1 MSLEINLIEG
11 ERGKLHVT
19 SDDVRTEHAVMFGTG
34 RKVLNIDEMFEGVFV
49 SNNTVRILSGVLY
62 NNGMFIRIDRE
73 DYKEVNIENGIGGAY
88 RNDLICIRYERNI
101 QTHIESAH
109 LVVKKGTASENTATD
124 PTYTE
129 GNILDFDSVDEFPLY
144 RVRLDGIRA
153 TLEPLFEVADVMDNI
168 NLYRELQNQQQ
179 ADASMQ
185 QELTAHQQNYENP
198 HYVTKGQLG
207 LDKVD
212 NTADKD
218 KPVSNLQEEYMK
230 GIENSL
236 RSDINDV
243 ARVTELALNKASNHI
258 ADKNNPHEVTKAQ
271 IGLDKV
277 DNTADKDK
285 NVKHSDTTGKLS
297 NAVKINGV
305 DFDGSKDITI
315 GDSERNMITDTATG
329 EHITATNSAD
339 ASVRGLRI
347 DGRTEQFT
355 TTGKNLLIPNK
366 NFQTTT
372 TNGITLTPIYENGLI
387 VALNVK
393 GTATEDVNSIWF
405 GYYNTTVGEPF
416 IFSQNKPK
424 VEATMYLRNLNG
436 SSDWIAGESDLCTPT
451 SVTETVVYA
460 YVKKGVT
467 IDHTFYPMI
476 RLASIEDATYEPY
489 TGGVPSP
496 NPDYPQDIKGVGD
509 SGEVEVTVTGKNV
522 FDISK
527 ALVGK
532 FNSDGDFEIIYGVRR
547 FYEYNFKENT
557 QYTFS
562 GYVKNENTTGGV
574 RLKIFYTDGT
584 ADNACLYHTTTEYK
598 YITYTSAIGK
608 TISHIESYYSSS
620 GSMRIKNGELQIE
633 EGTVATEYEPYKSQ
647 TVSIPLDSPLYS
659 MDKVTLKNGKLEILR
674 KLKLVDFPNI
684 TSLGTYS
691 DGRKYAIFQPGDIS
705 DYGTFKCTH
714 MKEIQPSDNVTYG
727 FIVNQYNSVFMFSA
741 DDTIETANAKMS
753 GAEVLYLL
761 KEPTTEIIETDIDL
775 STYCNV
781 TNITNSDNANM
792 EVEYFVNSDN
802 GNVVGD
808 LQKDIDNLEKTKA
821 GKEDISRL
829 ETSKAN
835 KTDISR
841 LETSKANVSD
851 LKDYVVVEKQHTIV
865 YSETGIYNIEKSGY
879 TPIFVK
885 VNEAYAGTVVCTYS
899 NIEKDDTGYYVD
911 YFLYNMS
918 GTGVNTE
925 IAIEV
930 VYIRNI

>member
-168 NLYRELQNQQQ
+168 NLYRELQNQKQ

-185 QELTAHQQNYENP
+185 QELTAHQQDKSNP
-198 HYVTKGQLG
+198 HKVTVNQLG
-207 LDKVD
+207 LGNVD
-212 NTADKD
+212 NTADIE
-218 KPVSNLQEEYMK
+218 KPMSNPQKVYLDSVLNPVKETLNNVSSVA
-230 GIENSL
+230 NSAKNSITTHL
-236 RSDINDV
+236 SDTTNPH
-243 ARVTELALNKASNHI
+243 RVTKTQ
-258 ADKNNPHEVTKAQ
+258 V
-271 IGLDKV
+271 GLDKV

-285 NVKHSDTTGKLS
+285 NVKYSDTTGKLS
-297 NAVKINGV
+297 KAVKINGV

-315 GDSERNMITDTATG
+315 GDSERNMISDTATG
-329 EHITATNSAD
+329 EHITVTNSAD
-339 ASVRGLRI
+339 APVRSLRI

-355 TTGKNLLIPNK
+355 TTGKNLL
-366 NFQTTT
+366 
-372 TNGITLTPIYENGLI
+372 GI
-387 VALNVK
+387 VASNNTTINGVTFTINK
-393 GTATEDVNSIWF
+393 DRSITANGTATSGVNFFINSDIQI
-405 GYYNTTVGEPF
+405 GAGQYIITGCPQGGDYGKYNIQLKVDGDWKAENYDIGNGRTINATQG
-416 IFSQNKPK
+416 ISQSAIVISN
-424 VEATMYLRNLNG
+424 
-436 SSDWIAGESDLCTPT
+436 
-451 SVTETVVYA
+451 
-460 YVKKGVT
+460 GVT
-467 IDHTFYPMI
+467 VNNLTFYPMI
-476 RLASIEDATYEPY
+476 RKAEITDATYEPY
-489 TGGVPSP
+489 TGGMPSP
-496 NPDYPQDIKGVGD
+496 NPNYPQDIIGVGNN
-509 SGEVEVTVTGKNV
+509 GNVEVTVTGKNV

-527 ALVGK
+527 ALVGN

-562 GYVKNENTTGGV
+562 GYVKNENTTGAV
-574 RLKIFYTDGT
+574 RFKIFYTDGT

-647 TVSIPLDSPLYS
+647 TVKIPIDSGFLSIPTLYDGDSATVRDGGIDYVRHYETIVFDGSESWNYSNDMVGYERFGLKLYD
-659 MDKVTLKNGKLEILR
+659 DKVVANSIKCNAFSLSSLTDRYGIVLYADGYIDVMNK
-674 KLKLVDFPNI
+674 DI
-684 TSLGTYS
+684 TSLAEWKTWLSQNPITVVYELTEPKKETYN
-691 DGRKYAIFQPGDIS
+691 K
-705 DYGTFKCTH
+705 
-714 MKEIQPSDNVTYG
+714 
-727 FIVNQYNSVFMFSA
+727 
-741 DDTIETANAKMS
+741 
-753 GAEVLYLL
+753 
-761 KEPTTEIIETDIDL
+761 DIDL
-775 STYCNV
+775 SMYSPV

-792 EVEYFVNSDN
+792 EVEYFVDSAN
-802 GNVVGD
+802 GNIVAD
-808 LQKDIDNLEKTKA
+808 LQKEIDRKA
-821 GKEDISRL
+821 DKEDISRL
-829 ETSKAN
+829 DTNKAN
-835 KTDISR
+835 K
-841 LETSKANVSD
+841 SD
-851 LKDYVVVEKQHTIV
+851 LKNYIV
-865 YSETGIYNIEKSGY
+865 KETFEVSSDRSIATNDRTDFGIAVNKSGY
-879 TPIFVK
+879 IPVMATFYSADITNINCTSCFISNTDAGYVVNCTVFNLEQSAATISGKIDVLYVK
-885 VNEAYAGTVVCTYS
+885 D
-899 NIEKDDTGYYVD
+899 I
-911 YFLYNMS
+911 
-918 GTGVNTE
+918 
-925 IAIEV
+925 
-930 VYIRNI
+930 